1 MKMKKIFFIVLIV
14 LVSCK
19 SKQEALTKQDVTIA
33 SKCKNPNHKE
43 LKEFQGDTLK
53 YVQTKILDRKEY
65 YIGKK
70 FEVLL
75 NDLNIPIER
84 FMYTPNFNN
93 IKKVSN
99 TIFEIY
105 DGFETSRK
113 LEKGEIPVNII
124 ITWQTPL
131 NADEVDKLIIDR
143 TKRAEWTPE
152 KEAYF
157 KQQIVGNV
165 VRTNYNLEN
174 YKKK

>member
-1 MKMKKIFFIVLIV
+1 MKKIFFIVLIV

-33 SKCKNPNHKE
+33 SKSKNPNHKE

-75 NDLNIPIER
+75 DDLDIPIKNIM
-84 FMYTPNFNN
+84 FTPDFSNT
-93 IKKVSN
+93 KKVSY
-99 TIFEIY
+99 TYFEIY

-124 ITWQTPL
+124 ITWQPPL
-131 NADEVDKLIIDR
+131 DANKLIIDR
-143 TKRAEWTPE
+143 TKSGQWTPE

-157 KQQIVGNV
+157 KQQIVGDV

>member
-1 MKMKKIFFIVLIV
+1 MKNLIILLFVVTLNACGSQKKGFSQKKQIEKTTKNQSLNDMK
-14 LVSCK
+14 
-19 SKQEALTKQDVTIA
+19 
-33 SKCKNPNHKE
+33 
-43 LKEFQGDTLK
+43 GDTLL

-75 NDLNIPIER
+75 NDLNIPIKDY
-84 FMYTPNFNN
+84 MYSPNFNN
-93 IKKVSN
+93 IKKVSS

-105 DGFETSRK
+105 DGFQTTHK

-124 ITWQTPL
+124 VTWQNPL
-131 NADEVDKLIIDR
+131 DAYELDKLIIDR
-143 TKRAEWTPE
+143 TKRGQWTPE

-157 KQQIVGNV
+157 KEQIVGDV
-165 VRTNYNLEN
+165 VRTNYILEN

>member
-1 MKMKKIFFIVLIV
+1 MKNSIILLSIILLNACSSKKESISIQKEEIV
-14 LVSCK
+14 ST
-19 SKQEALTKQDVTIA
+19 SKNQTLNDFK
-33 SKCKNPNHKE
+33 
-43 LKEFQGDTLK
+43 GDTLK

-124 ITWQTPL
+124 ITWQPAL

-143 TKRAEWTPE
+143 TKRGEWTPE
-152 KEAYF
+152 KEAFF
-157 KQQIVGNV
+157 KQQIVGDV
-165 VRTNYNLEN
+165 VRTNYNLDN